1 MKHITFYLDFVSPYA
16 WLAYERLPDAL
27 EGLSY
32 SVSYKPVLLG
42 ALLQQHA
49 NPGPAGIAPKRDW
62 TYRHVTWLGHAQ
74 GTALQ
79 MPARHPFN
87 PLPLLRQALACSDD
101 GCINRFVAGA
111 LLRHVWQGGHD
122 ALEGLSYSVSYKP
135 VLLGALLQQ
144 HANPG
149 PAGIAPKRDWT
160 YRHVTWLGHA
170 QGTPLQMPARHPFNP
185 LPLLRQALACS
196 DDGCINRFVA
206 GALLRHVWQGG
217 HDALDAE
224 RLRVLAEQLSEQVRP
239 GQDMHSDGPKALLRA
254 NTEAAQAAGVFGVPA
269 FEVDGKLFWGL
280 DGLPMLRAYLDG
292 DAWFDGPQ
300 WDAVTQV
307 PSGLAPA
314 AKG

>member
-16 WLAYERLPDAL
+16 WLAYERLP
-27 EGLSY
+27 
-32 SVSYKPVLLG
+32 
-42 ALLQQHA
+42 
-49 NPGPAGIAPKRDW
+49 
-62 TYRHVTWLGHAQ
+62 
-74 GTALQ
+74 
-79 MPARHPFN
+79 
-87 PLPLLRQALACSDD
+87 
-101 GCINRFVAGA
+101 
-111 LLRHVWQGGHD
+111 D

-217 HDALDAE
+217 NDALDAE
-224 RLRVLAEQLSEQVRP
+224 RLRVLAEQLSVQIRP
-239 GQDMHSDGPKALLRA
+239 GQDMHSEAPKALLRA

-269 FEVDGKLFWGL
+269 FEVDDKLFWGL
-280 DGLPMLRAYLDG
+280 DGLPMLRAYLAG

>member
-16 WLAYERLPDAL
+16 WLAYERLP
-27 EGLSY
+27 
-32 SVSYKPVLLG
+32 
-42 ALLQQHA
+42 
-49 NPGPAGIAPKRDW
+49 
-62 TYRHVTWLGHAQ
+62 
-74 GTALQ
+74 
-79 MPARHPFN
+79 
-87 PLPLLRQALACSDD
+87 
-101 GCINRFVAGA
+101 
-111 LLRHVWQGGHD
+111 D

-217 HDALDAE
+217 QDALDAE
-224 RLRVLAEQLSEQVRP
+224 RLRVLAEQLSEQIRP
-239 GQDMHSDGPKALLRA
+239 GQDMHSEAPKALLRA

-280 DGLPMLRAYLDG
+280 DGLPMLRAYLAG

-300 WDAVTQV
+300 WDAVAQV
-307 PSGLAPA
+307 PSGVAPA
-314 AKG
+314 A

>member
-16 WLAYERLPDAL
+16 WLAYERLP
-27 EGLSY
+27 
-32 SVSYKPVLLG
+32 
-42 ALLQQHA
+42 
-49 NPGPAGIAPKRDW
+49 
-62 TYRHVTWLGHAQ
+62 
-74 GTALQ
+74 
-79 MPARHPFN
+79 
-87 PLPLLRQALACSDD
+87 
-101 GCINRFVAGA
+101 
-111 LLRHVWQGGHD
+111 D

-217 HDALDAE
+217 HDALDVE
-224 RLRVLAEQLSEQVRP
+224 RLRVLAEQLSEQIRP
-239 GQDMHSDGPKALLRA
+239 GQDMHSEAPKALLRA

-280 DGLPMLRAYLDG
+280 DGLPMLRAYLEG
-292 DAWFDGPQ
+292 DDWFDGPQ
-300 WDAVTQV
+300 WDGVTQV

-314 AKG
+314 TKG